1 MKTFIFLIVILSLPF
16 SLWARSK
23 GELLILDENIETKSL
38 EKNFNIRRGSTHRS
52 SLPDKGLRDQLLSKV
67 KQTKGWDE
75 YKKDAFFMD
84 LKSKSLKELQAKYP
98 DFSEK
103 ELKTLKDKRL

>member
-1 MKTFIFLIVILSLPF
+1 MKTLIFLTLLSLPI
-16 SLWARSK
+16 SLWAQTK

-67 KQTKGWDE
+67 KQTKDWDE
-75 YKKDAFFMD
+75 YQKDAFFMD
-84 LKSKSLKELQAKYP
+84 LKRKSVKELQAKYP

-103 ELKTLKDKRL
+103 ELKTLKEKRS